1 MPLSSV
7 VGAQS
12 IIRPGVCTS
21 STRPASPYDGQA
33 IYETD
38 TDKIAVYDSSAW
50 VYKTGTTAPT
60 APGLVLITTATA
72 TAVQTL
78 SINDCFSSTY
88 AAYEIEIINTD
99 SVGANVGFTAR
110 LRVGGTDTTTQY
122 VSQTIYGYS
131 TTVGANNNFFGSDE
145 WYVSE
150 LDPTNKG
157 YFTKMTLHN
166 PNVATKTT
174 GRVLSNYSNSSVGL
188 VILSM
193 ALVQDSTTQFTGI
206 TFITAGTSFTGTIR
220 VYGYANS

>member
-1 MPLSSV
+1 MTISATTQGLK
-7 VGAQS
+7 
-12 IIRPGVCTS
+12 PGVCTS
-21 STRPASPYDGQA
+21 SNRPANPFDGMV

-60 APGLVLITTATA
+60 APGLVLVATATA

-78 SINDCFSSTY
+78 SINDCFSSAY

-122 VSQTIYGYS
+122 VSQAIYGYS
-131 TTVGANNNFFGSDE
+131 TTIGTNNNFFGSDE

-188 VILSM
+188 VILSI